1 LPIIKKTNILNRIIF
16 LVIILISFKSFA
28 CDCEC
33 VGDCSFK
40 SVSSGSDFVALV
52 KVIEYSDYLDY
63 EIDGYDK
70 KMPFSMTVE
79 VIEKYIGSESRKKIK
94 IWGDNGMLCRPYIAN
109 FEIGKYYLIAP
120 SKINETSDNGNKND
134 YDFFSCYTDYL
145 VVDFNKKIAFGEY
158 TKREKE
164 VSLQEFEREIKNLN
178 FKKTKWFAN
187 NNKRAFYKSDSITL
201 YKILNRKNKEIILNR
216 NLILSEKNNGKDF
229 IELTFKGNKKLILKG
244 TNIENW
250 TETEH
255 LGKWNWEYDNEK
267 LKLDLFFNK
276 KINSSFK
283 IYSIERDYLIWEK
296 DKDKTTKV
304 HFLVLK
310 LKRIEQ

>member
-1 LPIIKKTNILNRIIF
+1 
-16 LVIILISFKSFA
+16 
-28 CDCEC
+28 
-33 VGDCSFK
+33 
-40 SVSSGSDFVALV
+40 
-52 KVIEYSDYLDY
+52 
-63 EIDGYDK
+63 
-70 KMPFSMTVE
+70 MTVE

-134 YDFFSCYTDYL
+134 YDFFSCYSDYL

-164 VSLQEFEREIKNLN
+164 ISLQEFEREIKNLN
-178 FKKTKWFAN
+178 FKKTEWFAN

-201 YKILNRKNKEIILNR
+201 YKILNKKNKEIILNR
-216 NLILSEKNNGKDF
+216 NLILSEKNNGKNF

>member
-1 LPIIKKTNILNRIIF
+1 MIIL
-16 LVIILISFKSFA
+16 LISFKTFA

-33 VGDCSFK
+33 TGDCTFK
-40 SVSSGSDFVALV
+40 SVSSGSAFVALI

-70 KMPFSMTVE
+70 KMPLSMTVE
-79 VIEKYIGSESRKKIK
+79 IIEKYIGSESRKKIK
-94 IWGDNGMLCRPYIAN
+94 IWGDNGVLCRPYIAN
-109 FEIGKYYLIAP
+109 FEIGNYYLIAP
-120 SKINETSDNGNKND
+120 SKITETSDIGNEND

-158 TKREKE
+158 TKRKKE
-164 VSLQEFEREIKNLN
+164 VSLQEFEREIKNLT

-187 NNKRAFYKSDSITL
+187 NDKRAFYKSDSITL
-201 YKILNRKNKEIILNR
+201 YKILNKKNKEIILNI

-229 IELTFKGNKKLILKG
+229 TELTFKRNKKLILKD
-244 TNIENW
+244 TDIENW

-255 LGKWNWEYDNEK
+255 LGKWNWKYDNAK

-283 IYSIERDYLIWEK
+283 IYRIERDYLIWKK
-296 DKDKTTKV
+296 DNDKTTKV

-310 LKRIEQ
+310 LKRMKQ

>member
-1 LPIIKKTNILNRIIF
+1 
-16 LVIILISFKSFA
+16 
-28 CDCEC
+28 
-33 VGDCSFK
+33 
-40 SVSSGSDFVALV
+40 
-52 KVIEYSDYLDY
+52 
-63 EIDGYDK
+63 
-70 KMPFSMTVE
+70 MTVE

-178 FKKTKWFAN
+178 FKKTEWFAN

-201 YKILNRKNKEIILNR
+201 YKILNKKNKEIILNR
-216 NLILSEKNNGKDF
+216 NLILSEKNKGKDF
-229 IELTFKGNKKLILKG
+229 IELTFKGNKKLILKD
-244 TNIENW
+244 TNIGNW

-255 LGKWNWEYDNEK
+255 LGKWNWEYDNKK

>member
-1 LPIIKKTNILNRIIF
+1 MPIIKKTNILNRIIF
-16 LVIILISFKSFA
+16 LIIILISFKTFA

-178 FKKTKWFAN
+178 FKKTEWFAN

-201 YKILNRKNKEIILNR
+201 YKILNKKNKEIILNR
-216 NLILSEKNNGKDF
+216 NLILSEKNKGKDF
-229 IELTFKGNKKLILKG
+229 IELTFKGNKKLILKD
-244 TNIENW
+244 TNIGNW

-255 LGKWNWEYDNEK
+255 LGKWNWEYDNKK

>member
-1 LPIIKKTNILNRIIF
+1 LNRIIF
-16 LVIILISFKSFA
+16 LIIILISFKTFA

-178 FKKTKWFAN
+178 FKKTEWFVN
-187 NNKRAFYKSDSITL
+187 NNKKTFYKSDSITL
-201 YKILNRKNKEIILNR
+201 YKILNKKNKEIILNR
-216 NLILSEKNNGKDF
+216 NLILREKNNGKDF
-229 IELTFKGNKKLILKG
+229 TELTFKGNKKLILKD
-244 TNIENW
+244 TNIEKW

-255 LGKWNWEYDNEK
+255 LGNWNWKYDNEK

-283 IYSIERDYLIWEK
+283 IYSIERDYLIWKK

-310 LKRIEQ
+310 LKRIKQ

>member
-40 SVSSGSDFVALV
+40 SISSGSDFVALV

-201 YKILNRKNKEIILNR
+201 YKILNKKNKEIILNR

>member
-1 LPIIKKTNILNRIIF
+1 LNRIIF
-16 LVIILISFKSFA
+16 LIIILISFKTFA

-134 YDFFSCYTDYL
+134 YDFFSCYSDYL

-164 VSLQEFEREIKNLN
+164 ISLQEFEREIKNLN
-178 FKKTKWFAN
+178 FKKTEWFAN

-201 YKILNRKNKEIILNR
+201 YKILNKKNKEIILNR
-216 NLILSEKNNGKDF
+216 NLILSEKNNGKNF